1 MCAKVTSPCG
11 SLARFML
18 KFHCLVSPTGVL
30 HTSSRKLSPGVE
42 LSFMRRSL
50 LIFMF
55 LVASVTP
62 VTGQESTAAKADY
75 LSAVASF
82 FSLPS
87 NEVSIL
93 SEWEIPADEIPVVLF
108 VARRSGVSPEAL
120 VALRQAGRSWSELTA
135 RYGVG
140 SSALHVPVPDD
151 AHAGALERVYNG
163 YRSTPVAR
171 WGNIR
176 LSHDEVVDMVNV
188 RLISQSLGLPAARV
202 IGETE
207 TGTSHVDLYARLRG

>member
-1 MCAKVTSPCG
+1 MRAKVTSSCG

-30 HTSSRKLSPGVE
+30 HTSSRKSSSGVE
-42 LSFMRRSL
+42 LSFMRHSFIIFTFL
-50 LIFMF
+50 L
-55 LVASVTP
+55 ASAAP
-62 VTGQESTAAKADY
+62 ITGQESSAVQADY
-75 LSAVASF
+75 LSAVARF

-87 NEVSIL
+87 SEVSIL
-93 SEWEIPADEIPVVLF
+93 SEWEISTDEIPVVLF

-120 VALRQAGRSWSELTA
+120 VALRQAGRNWSELVA

-140 SSALHVPVPDD
+140 SSALHVPVPED
-151 AHAGALERVYNG
+151 ADVGALERVYDG

-171 WGNIR
+171 WGNVR
-176 LSHDEVVDMVNV
+176 LSHDEVVDIVNV

-202 IGETE
+202 IGET
-207 TGTSHVDLYARLRG
+207 GAGLSHVDLYARLKG

>member
-1 MCAKVTSPCG
+1 
-11 SLARFML
+11 ML
-18 KFHCLVSPTGVL
+18 EFHCLVSPTGVL
-30 HTSSRKLSPGVE
+30 HTSSRKPSSGVK

-50 LIFMF
+50 LIFTF
-55 LVASVTP
+55 LLASAAP
-62 VTGQESTAAKADY
+62 ISGQQSSAAKADY
-75 LSAVASF
+75 FSAVARF

-120 VALRQAGRSWSELTA
+120 VALRQAGRNWSDLTE
-135 RYGVG
+135 RYGVD
-140 SSALHVPVPDD
+140 SSALHVPVPED
-151 AHAGALERVYNG
+151 AHVGALERVYDG

-207 TGTSHVDLYARLRG
+207 AGLSHVDLYARLRG